1 MFVAKLVKIM
11 LKKVVNYT
19 GIFFWYLFSLL
30 PFWFLYLVSDFL
42 YLIIYYVIKYR
53 RGVVADN
60 LRNSFPQ
67 KSEAERIK
75 IAKQYFHYMADLLV
89 ETFKM
94 ISISEKEL
102 LTRMRIT
109 NPEIV
114 DHYFAQN
121 RSIIAAAGHYCNWE
135 MAALAFGRLTPN
147 KTIIVYKPLTNPTFD
162 AFLNKQRARFGAM
175 MVTMKQ
181 TLRTMIALKDEL
193 TISVLASDQTP
204 VRHEITYFTTFL
216 NQPTAVFLGI
226 EKIAKMTNAVVVFYR
241 IERIKRGYYTYT
253 LVPLIENPK
262 ETAQYEITNTHVAY
276 LDKQIK
282 ETPQYWLWSHR
293 RWKFKPEDMNK

>member
-1 MFVAKLVKIM
+1 M

>member
-1 MFVAKLVKIM
+1 M
-11 LKKVVNYT
+11 LKKALHNI

-30 PFWFLYLVSDFL
+30 PFWFLYLIADFL
-42 YLIIYYVIKYR
+42 YLIIYYLIKYR
-53 RGVVADN
+53 REVVHNN
-60 LRNSFPQ
+60 LRNSFPD
-67 KSEAERIK
+67 KTEAEITK
-75 IAKQYFHYMADLLV
+75 IAKLYFRYMADLLV

-94 ISISEKEL
+94 ISISENQL
-102 LTRMRIT
+102 RARMRMT

-135 MAALAFGRLTPN
+135 MSALAFGMLTTN
-147 KTIIVYKPLTNPTFD
+147 KTIIVYKPLSNATFD
-162 AFLNKQRARFGAM
+162 AFLNKQRARFGSM
-175 MVTMKQ
+175 LITMKQ

-216 NQPTAVFLGI
+216 NQPTPVFLGI

-241 IERIKRGYYTYT
+241 IDRIKRGYYTYT
-253 LVPLIENPK
+253 LVPLIENPRD
-262 ETAQYEITNTHVAY
+262 TAQYEITNTHVAY
-276 LDKQIK
+276 LDKQIQ

-293 RWKFKPEDMNK
+293 RWKYKPEDMKK

>member
-1 MFVAKLVKIM
+1 M
-11 LKKVVNYT
+11 LKKAADGI

-30 PFWFLYLVSDFL
+30 PFWFLYLVSDVL
-42 YLIIYYVIKYR
+42 YLIIYYLLKYR
-53 RGVVADN
+53 RRVVTDN
-60 LRNSFPQ
+60 LRNAFPD
-67 KSEAERIK
+67 KTDPERLK
-75 IAKQYFHYMADLLV
+75 IEKLYYKYMADLLV

-94 ISISEKEL
+94 ISINEKEL
-102 LTRMRIT
+102 RKRMHLV

-114 DHYFAQN
+114 GHYFKQGK
-121 RSIIAAAGHYCNWE
+121 SIIAAAGHYGNWE
-135 MAALAFGRLTPN
+135 MSALAFGMLTSN
-147 KTIIVYKPLTNPTFD
+147 KTIIVYKPLSNPTFD
-162 AFLNKQRARFGAM
+162 AFLNKQRARFGSM
-175 MVTMKQ
+175 LVTMKQ

-193 TISVLASDQTP
+193 TVSVLASDQTP

-226 EKIAKMTNAVVVFYR
+226 EKIAKMTDAAVVFYR
-241 IERIKRGYYTYT
+241 IERVKRGYYTYE
-253 LVPLIENPK
+253 LIPLIDHPK

-293 RWKFKPEDMNK
+293 RWKYKPEDLNR